1 MLNENLNRD
10 LFKGINGDL
19 MEFSDRISS
28 IVGGPVTIEDGNH
41 RLLAY
46 SMHDDTTDQAR
57 ISTIIG
63 RRVPEKVVNSLWKA
77 GIIPSL
83 LEDNAPIKVEA
94 IENVG
99 LGNRAAV
106 SIRKNNEVLGFIWAL
121 EGKKPFTDE
130 DLTFL
135 QLAAKEA
142 KNQLQQLQLKKK
154 QREAGTQEF
163 LWRLVTGHYQKE
175 TEIKEHL
182 KRFSVHLPAVCA
194 IGVFEFAEEISGSIE
209 RNISY
214 MLTVTQKINI
224 LLTTIDHNK
233 LIVLAGSESD
243 EELTIS
249 FKTFIPT
256 FISEMKNRF
265 EVSSINGASGNSLTS
280 MLDVRHSYA
289 EALYT
294 LKIKSIFPDET
305 GPIITYDGL
314 GVFQSLEAIDAGHPR
329 RREHHTLIKL
339 ARYDQKH
346 QSDLLHTLKVYLEKD
361 CSQNDA
367 ARHLHIHV
375 NTLNYRLKRI
385 TEVGEVNLKD
395 IIQKTALF
403 LDLKLREYREY
414 QSKS

>member
-1 MLNENLNRD
+1 MLNEKLNRE
-10 LFKGINGDL
+10 LFKGIYGDL

-41 RLLAY
+41 HLLAY
-46 SMHDDTTDQAR
+46 SMHDETTDQAR
-57 ISTIIG
+57 VSTIIG

-77 GIIPSL
+77 GIIPAL

-130 DLTFL
+130 DLAFL

-154 QREAGTQEF
+154 HREAGTQEF
-163 LWRLVTGHYQKE
+163 LWRLLTGHYQKE
-175 TEIKEHL
+175 AEIKEHL
-182 KRFSVHLPAVCA
+182 KRFSIHLPALCA
-194 IGVFEFAEEISGSIE
+194 IGVFEFAEEITGSIE

-224 LLTTIDHNK
+224 LLTTIDQNK
-233 LIVLAGSESD
+233 LIVLAGSESED
-243 EELTIS
+243 ELTLS

-256 FISEMKNRF
+256 FISEMNNRF
-265 EVSSINGASGNSLTS
+265 EVPTIIGASGNSLTS
-280 MLDVRHSYA
+280 LLDGRYSY
-289 EALYT
+289 EESLYT
-294 LKIKSIFPDET
+294 LKIKSIFPAET
-305 GPIITYDGL
+305 EHIITYDGL
-314 GVFQSLEAIDAGHPR
+314 GIFQSLDAIDSKHPR
-329 RREHHTLIKL
+329 RREHHTLTKL
-339 ARYDQKH
+339 ERYDQKH

-385 TEVGEVNLKD
+385 AEVGEVNLKD
-395 IIQKTALF
+395 NIQKTALF
-403 LDLKLREYREY
+403 LDLKLREYRKYRSE
-414 QSKS
+414 S

>member
-1 MLNENLNRD
+1 MLSENLNRD
-10 LFKGINGDL
+10 LFKGIYGDL

-77 GIIPSL
+77 GIIPTL
-83 LEDNAPIKVEA
+83 LENNAPIKVDA

-130 DLTFL
+130 DLAFL

-142 KNQLQQLQLKKK
+142 KNQLQQLQLKTKH
-154 QREAGTQEF
+154 REAGTQEF
-163 LWRLVTGHYQKE
+163 LWRLLTGHYQKE
-175 TEIKEHL
+175 SEIKEHL
-182 KRFSVHLPAVCA
+182 KRFSIHLPAVCA
-194 IGVFEFAEEISGSIE
+194 IGVFEFPEEINGSIE

-265 EVSSINGASGNSLTS
+265 EVSTIIGASGNSLNS
-280 MLDVRHSYA
+280 LLDGRHSYG

-294 LKIKSIFPDET
+294 LKIKSIFPET
-305 GPIITYDGL
+305 EQIITYDGL
-314 GVFQSLEAIDAGHPR
+314 GVFQSLEAIDSGHPR
-329 RREHHTLIKL
+329 RREHHTLTKL